1 MRANKLLSKVEENN
15 SVSVRLPH
23 TDGQGATNYKGS
35 AKPANTKD
43 CVLIIDWETGE
54 LRLERVSNQVGGVK
68 TFTVALLHSPPC

>member
-1 MRANKLLSKVEENN
+1 M
-15 SVSVRLPH
+15 SVTLPH

-54 LRLERVSNQVGGVK
+54 LRLERVSNQVSGFL
-68 TFTVALLHSPPC
+68 TFTAAFYML